1 MKPKYLIF
9 YIINMVAGEL
19 LRLLGSNLAIP
30 LVGVWL
36 TEHRNLGI
44 QPGLGV
50 LCDGFWAL

>member
-50 LCDGFWAL
+50 FM